1 MDIEAPCKWD
11 QQNHLMNGERHVLS
25 MAHMIDHHETYDIER
40 VMLS

>member
-11 QQNHLMNGERHVLS
+11 PQKPLMKGEGHVVS